1 MEPFTLEKPDLHSV
15 DLAKLMELYSA
26 KGTLYKESVYAACEP
41 EYYYW
46 DKVKY
51 KTPPEGLNS
60 LQYWSLIKHIRKI
73 ASRQTVIKA
82 ETGERF
88 TWLRLLS
95 TDEQLHGIDMTLGG
109 EIFTQYSHVIT
120 SYGKRRLLT
129 KSIIEE
135 AIASSQLEGAA
146 TTTPIAKR
154 MLLENR
160 PPMDRSER
168 MIVNNYRTMQ
178 ALNERFKQQK
188 LSHAMMYELHELITK
203 DTLDKGKQGRY
214 RKDSHDIT
222 VNDGI
227 QYIYHTPPQ
236 ESFFRHEMERLIAF
250 ANDEHDGGFMHPVI
264 KAIFLHFWIG
274 YLHPFYDGN
283 GRIARTLFY
292 WYLLRKG
299 YWAIQYLPISLAF
312 KRAYIQYGMA
322 YVYAEQ
328 DDFDVT
334 YFYDFHMKK
343 LLLAI
348 HNFSEYIQRKVDEN
362 MALKDSIGIF
372 ENLNDRQQELIRYLL
387 MKGKEQYVTPSS
399 YIELYK
405 ISRMTARNDIRALE
419 RLHFLYKKRV
429 GTYIRYY
436 TTDYLREQS
445 ERKSGSSA

>member
-1 MEPFTLEKPDLHSV
+1 MELFTLDKPDVQSA
-15 DLAKLMELYSA
+15 DLTKLMELYSA
-26 KGTLYKESVYAACEP
+26 KGAIYKESVYAACEP
-41 EYYYW
+41 EYFFW

-51 KTPPEGLNS
+51 KTPPEGLSN

-73 ASRQTVIKA
+73 ASRQTYIKA
-82 ETGERF
+82 ETGEYF

-95 TDEQLHGIDMTLGG
+95 TDEHLHAIDMTLGG
-109 EIFTQYSHVIT
+109 EIFTRYSHVIT

-160 PPMDRSER
+160 PPRDRSER

-178 ALNERFKQQK
+178 ALNERFREQK
-188 LSHAMMYELHELITK
+188 LSDAMLYELHELITK
-203 DTLDKGKQGRY
+203 DTLDKDKQGRY
-214 RKDSHDIT
+214 RKDSDDIT

-227 QYIYHTPPQ
+227 RYIYHIPPR
-236 ESFFRHEMERLIAF
+236 ESFFLHEMPRLIAF
-250 ANDEHDGGFMHPVI
+250 ANDENDEGFLHPVI
-264 KAIFLHFWIG
+264 KAFFLHFWVG

-299 YWAIQYLPISLAF
+299 YWAIQYVPISLVF
-312 KRAYIQYGMA
+312 KRAYMQYAMA

-328 DDFDVT
+328 DDCDIT

-348 HNFSEYIQRKVDEN
+348 RNFDEYIQRKADEN
-362 MALKDSIGIF
+362 LALEDAIGIF
-372 ENLNDRQQELIRYLL
+372 ENLNDRQKELIRYLL
-387 MKGKEQYVTPSS
+387 IKGKEQYVTPSS

-405 ISRMTARNDIRALE
+405 ISRMTARNDVRELE
-419 RLHFLYKKRV
+419 RLNFLYKKRA
-429 GTYIRYY
+429 GTYVRYY
-436 TTDYLREQS
+436 ATDFLREQS
-445 ERKSGSSA
+445 KRRDGQ